1 MLSKAKTLASKGKGV
16 ATKGTGKI
24 IASTDKVKGKLLSF
38 RQDSVLTADDVAAA
52 REYVREY
59 WTKLER
65 YHPKDDESLIG
76 LPHPFLVP
84 SYAEGHEFDY
94 DEMFYWDSYFMV
106 QGLFDDD
113 HRELVMGILDD
124 LIYLF
129 KRFKVIP
136 NASRLYMTARSQP
149 PLLTSF
155 IFDVYQ
161 AYNPGK
167 KWLKDRIEVAK
178 AEYETVWMGT
188 RKPNARLVHEGLS
201 RYYDFNYL
209 HDIAEAES
217 GWDMTPR
224 FGRKALNYLPADLNA
239 LLYKYETDFARAARI
254 LGNIEEANKWD
265 DAADQRRKTVNRLM
279 WDRVRGLFYDFNYK
293 KLKRGNVSSLA
304 SYFPMWAGMVT
315 EQQAKQLVK
324 SLKRFEN
331 KGGLATTDAL
341 PLGQLVTNS
350 LPTQW
355 AYPNGWA
362 PLHYIVIRALERYGY
377 HEDAR
382 RIAQK
387 WLKNNLSWYNE
398 HGIFLE
404 KYNVVAPDRPP
415 AKGVYP
421 SQTGFGWTNAV
432 FERLCQDYLD
442 KTS

>member
-1 MLSKAKTLASKGKGV
+1 MLNRAKTLAQKGKV
-16 ATKGTGKI
+16 
-24 IASTDKVKGKLLSF
+24 KLLSF
-38 RQDSVLTADDVAAA
+38 RQDQPLSSDDVRIA
-52 REYVREY
+52 RDYIASY
-59 WTKLER
+59 WPKLER

-106 QGLFDDD
+106 QGMFDEQ
-113 HRELVMGILDD
+113 HRELVMGILDN
-124 LIYLF
+124 LEYLF

-149 PLLTSF
+149 PFLSTF
-155 IFDVYQ
+155 VFDVYK

-167 KWLKDRIEVAK
+167 KWLRAHIEVAK
-178 AEYETVWMGT
+178 QEYETVWMGT
-188 RKPNARLVHEGLS
+188 RKPNARLVYQGLS

-224 FGRKALNYLPADLNA
+224 FNRKALNFLPVDLNA
-239 LLYKYETDFARAARI
+239 LLYKYESDFARAARI
-254 LGNIEEANKWD
+254 LGDKEEEARWEA
-265 DAADQRRKTVNRLM
+265 AADARKRVVNNLM
-279 WDRVRGLFYDFNYK
+279 WDRIRGLFYDYDYK
-293 KLKRGNVSSLA
+293 KEKRGNVSSLA
-304 SYFPMWAGMVT
+304 AYFPMWAGMVS

-324 SLKRFEN
+324 ALKRFEN

-362 PLHYIVIRALERYGY
+362 PLHLIVIQALERYGY

-387 WLKNNLSWYNE
+387 WMKSNLAWFNE

-432 FERLCQDYLD
+432 FERLCREYID
-442 KTS
+442 TASS